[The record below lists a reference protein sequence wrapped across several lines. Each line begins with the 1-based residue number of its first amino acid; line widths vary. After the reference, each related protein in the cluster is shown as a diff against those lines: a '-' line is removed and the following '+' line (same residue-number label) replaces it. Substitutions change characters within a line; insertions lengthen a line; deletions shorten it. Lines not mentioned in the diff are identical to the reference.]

1 MGGGKNMPP
10 SAIRAFL
17 RMTDVEC
24 GVLFTVIGHLTQ
36 PGRFSPHA
44 AEARSRG
51 RRENAPRLG
60 RVRLFCRTGLF
71 QVGCRHLF
79 TAIGL

>member
-1 MGGGKNMPP
+1 MPP

-44 AEARSRG
+44 AGLVAVGEGECSSSRLREA
-51 RRENAPRLG
+51 
-60 RVRLFCRTGLF
+60 
-71 QVGCRHLF
+71 
-79 TAIGL
+79 